1 MADTSKLSN
10 VLKAKEDMAKSPE
23 QLEAEKREIINQRMV
38 PLELNG
44 KNKDGLVEIVQQFH
58 EILIKLYSQIYD
70 MTEKQER
77 QKYDMM
83 ELSERARQIEKGK
96 AKTRKSNI
104 VHTGLGGSVF
114 QKTAENFPQAPGKIS
129 LFSRYER
136 VTDRRTFGDRR
147 TVFMVPKGAD
157 NYVPHK
163 SKAKIPTAE
172 APKGNKNLKSRR
184 QKLEEEAK
192 KELEQTE
199 EQPQE
204 EQPQE
209 EEHHEEENHEEE
221 AQHEEE
227 EHHEEEEQ
235 QEEEANEDEE

>member
-10 VLKAKEDMAKSPE
+10 ILKAKEDMSKSPE
-23 QLEAEKREIINQRMV
+23 QLEAEKKQIINQRLV
-38 PLELNG
+38 PLDLNG
-44 KNKDGLVEIVQQFH
+44 KTKNGLAEVAQQFH
-58 EILIKLYSQIYD
+58 EVLVKLYSSIYE

-114 QKTAENFPQAPGKIS
+114 TKTAENFPQAPGKIS

-136 VTDRRTFGDRR
+136 VTDRRSFSDRR

-157 NYVPHK
+157 NYVQHQ
-163 SKAKIPTAE
+163 SKKKIPTAE

-184 QKLEEEAK
+184 QRLEEEAK
-192 KELEQTE
+192 KELEP
-199 EQPQE
+199 EQPKEE

-209 EEHHEEENHEEE
+209 EEHHEEEQPQEEE
-221 AQHEEE
+221 QHEEE
-227 EHHEEEEQ
+227 QQQEEEQ